1 MAKARTWTSD
11 AGEALPSGVSP
22 RIALAVLSAL
32 LTVTPARAQT
42 TGPIAVI
49 INRHNP
55 EDGLAV
61 EDLRH
66 LYLGVRTAFPN
77 RAPVLLLALPKLSA
91 RFYASA
97 LQMSPDQ
104 VKRYWIGQLFSGD
117 SAVPPK
123 EIANVIELK
132 RLVARHPGAVGF
144 IPAADADTT
153 VRVVDIEGKRPDDPG
168 YPLR

>member
-1 MAKARTWTSD
+1 MS
-11 AGEALPSGVSP
+11 VSP
-22 RIALAVLSAL
+22 RIALAVLSTL
-32 LTVTPARAQT
+32 LAASPARAQT

-49 INRHNP
+49 INRQNP

-77 RAPVLLLALPKLSA
+77 GAPVVLLALPKLST
-91 RFYASA
+91 RFYAGA
-97 LQMSPDQ
+97 LQMSPDA
-104 VKRYWIGQLFSGD
+104 VKRYWIGLVFSGD

-123 EIANVIELK
+123 EISSVIQLK

-144 IPAADADTT
+144 IPATDADTT

>member
-1 MAKARTWTSD
+1 VS
-11 AGEALPSGVSP
+11 VSP
-22 RIALAVLSAL
+22 GIAFAVFCTLLAAS
-32 LTVTPARAQT
+32 PARAQA

-49 INRHNP
+49 INRQNP

-77 RAPVLLLALPKLSA
+77 GAPVVLLALPKLSA

-97 LQMSPDQ
+97 LRMSPDE
-104 VKRYWIGQLFSGD
+104 VKRYWIGLVFSGD

-123 EIANVIELK
+123 EIANAIQLK

-144 IPAADADTT
+144 IPASEADTT

>member
-1 MAKARTWTSD
+1 
-11 AGEALPSGVSP
+11 LPASVSP
-22 RIALAVLSAL
+22 RIAAAL
-32 LTVTPARAQT
+32 LVTLLTPIALRAQT

-55 EDGLAV
+55 EVGLAV

-77 RAPVLLLALPKLSA
+77 RAPVLLLALPRLSE

-97 LQMSPDQ
+97 LGMRPDE
-104 VKRYWIGQLFSGD
+104 VKRYWIGLLFSGD

-123 EIANVIELK
+123 EIAGVVELK
-132 RLVARHPGAVGF
+132 RLVARHAGAVGF
-144 IPAADADTT
+144 IPAQDADTT
-153 VRVVDIEGKRPDDPG
+153 VRVVDIEGLRPDDPA

>member
-1 MAKARTWTSD
+1 VNLST
-11 AGEALPSGVSP
+11 
-22 RIALAVLSAL
+22 RIAVAVLCTL
-32 LTVTPARAQT
+32 LAASPARAQSS
-42 TGPIAVI
+42 GPIAVI

-77 RAPVLLLALPKLSA
+77 GAPVVLLALPKLSA

-97 LQMSPDQ
+97 LQMSPDE
-104 VKRYWIGQLFSGD
+104 VTRYWIGLVFSGD

-123 EIANVIELK
+123 EIANVIQLK
-132 RLVARHPGAVGF
+132 RLVARHPGAVAF
-144 IPAADADTT
+144 IPASDADTT
-153 VRVVDIEGKRPDDPG
+153 VRVVDIEGKHPDDPG

>member
-1 MAKARTWTSD
+1 M
-11 AGEALPSGVSP
+11 
-22 RIALAVLSAL
+22 ALAILSTVLTAS
-32 LTVTPARAQT
+32 PARAQA

-55 EDGLAV
+55 EGGLAV

-77 RAPVLLLALPKLSA
+77 RAPVLLLALPRVSE

-104 VKRYWIGQLFSGD
+104 VKRYWIGLLFSGD

-123 EIANVIELK
+123 EIADVVELK
-132 RLVARHPGAVGF
+132 RLVARHPGAVAF
-144 IPAADADTT
+144 IPAGEADTT
-153 VRVVDIEGKRPDDPG
+153 VRVVDIEGKRPGDAG

>member
-1 MAKARTWTSD
+1 VS
-11 AGEALPSGVSP
+11 VSP
-22 RIALAVLSAL
+22 RIALAVLITL
-32 LTVTPARAQT
+32 LTANPAGAQG

-49 INRHNP
+49 VNRHNP

-66 LYLGVRTAFPN
+66 LYLGIRTAFPN
-77 RAPVLLLALPKLSA
+77 GAPVLLLALPRVSQ

-97 LQMSPDQ
+97 LRMSPDE
-104 VKRYWIGQLFSGD
+104 VKRYWIGLVFSGD

-123 EIANVIELK
+123 EIADVVELK

-144 IPAADADTT
+144 IPAREADST
-153 VRVVDIEGKRPDDPG
+153 VQVVDIEGKRPDDPG

>member
-1 MAKARTWTSD
+1 MARLGISH
-11 AGEALPSGVSP
+11 AGEALPVSVSP
-22 RIALAVLSAL
+22 RIAIAVLAAL
-32 LTVTPARAQT
+32 LIASPARAQT

-77 RAPVLLLALPKLSA
+77 GAPVLLLALPKLSP

-97 LQMSPDQ
+97 LQMSPDE
-104 VKRYWIGQLFSGD
+104 VRRYWIGLVFSGD

-123 EIANVIELK
+123 EIANVIQLK
-132 RLVARHPGAVGF
+132 RLVARHPGAVAF
-144 IPAADADTT
+144 ILARDADTT
-153 VRVVDIEGKRPDDPG
+153 VRVVDIEGKRPDEPG

>member
-1 MAKARTWTSD
+1 MARLGSLY
-11 AGEALPSGVSP
+11 AGEALPVSLSTG
-22 RIALAVLSAL
+22 IAVAALCTLLAAN
-32 LTVTPARAQT
+32 PAQAQT
-42 TGPIAVI
+42 SGPIAVI

-77 RAPVLLLALPKLSA
+77 GAPVVLLALPKLSA

-97 LQMSPDQ
+97 LHMSPDE
-104 VKRYWIGQLFSGD
+104 VTRYWIGQVFSGD

-123 EIANVIELK
+123 EIANVIQLK
-132 RLVARHPGAVGF
+132 RLVARHPGAVAF
-144 IPAADADTT
+144 IPASDADTT
-153 VRVVDIEGKRPDDPG
+153 VRVVDIEGKHPDDPG

>member
-1 MAKARTWTSD
+1 VS
-11 AGEALPSGVSP
+11 VSP
-22 RIALAVLSAL
+22 GIALAALAAL
-32 LTVTPARAQT
+32 LTVSPARAQT
-42 TGPIAVI
+42 AGPIAVI
-49 INRHNP
+49 INPHNP

-77 RAPVLLLALPKLSA
+77 GAPVVLLALPRLSA

-97 LQMSPDQ
+97 LQMSPDE
-104 VKRYWIGQLFSGD
+104 VKRYWIGLVFSGD

-123 EIANVIELK
+123 AISSVIQLK

-144 IPAADADTT
+144 IPAVDVDTT
-153 VRVVDIEGKRPDDPG
+153 VRVVDIEGRHPDDSG

>member
-1 MAKARTWTSD
+1 MPES
-11 AGEALPSGVSP
+11 VSP
-22 RIALAVLSAL
+22 RIAIAVLCTL
-32 LTVTPARAQT
+32 LTASPARAQT

-77 RAPVLLLALPKLSA
+77 GAPVLLLALPKLTP

-97 LQMSPDQ
+97 LQMSPDE
-104 VKRYWIGQLFSGD
+104 VNRYWIGLVFSGD

-123 EIANVIELK
+123 EIASVITLK

-144 IPAADADTT
+144 IPATDADTT
-153 VRVVDIEGKRPDDPG
+153 VRVDDIEGKRPDDPG